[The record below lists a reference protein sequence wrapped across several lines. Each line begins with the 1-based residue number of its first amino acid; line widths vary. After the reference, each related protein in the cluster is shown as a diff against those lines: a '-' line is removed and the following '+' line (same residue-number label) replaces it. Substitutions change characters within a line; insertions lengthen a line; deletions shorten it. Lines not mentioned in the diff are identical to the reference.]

1 METTCSAMSE
11 LLSLTMTM
19 QGEAGDIWNSGN
31 NTSTSSSVR
40 PDVGQP
46 SLFRLDGQVILPPLM
61 TSAKKREAQLAR
73 QRATQL
79 EEQRQHNTRRSH
91 SMASPRSGLSQTQ
104 TYIYDSTRQGQQQQQ
119 QQRRRPQT
127 LGFDVPT
134 IQVNPPT
141 PLLPMQT
148 PTLPL
153 SPERRLKP
161 NKITERIQQFE
172 QTGIGGHIG
181 QILRSSTSPALAEK
195 QLKPQVAKPTPPPET
210 VTLQRSRSFT
220 LEEPSPALVENM
232 RRQGYSPNFQRE
244 TIESQAKRVVR
255 QPSPTNPNPNTSNSR
270 KVEER
275 EREIER
281 MIELVMNK
289 YGLVEARRRGWV
301 RQYLRGH
308 REPMDRLMEYQET
321 ERRRMQAAFE
331 EQQRQLIEQ
340 LCAQL
345 ENPERTTT
353 TCSSSSRHSDDSSS
367 SNSSTASSATTAST
381 SRTITLSTASPRHCH
396 ELDGFLAAN
405 SAPPA
410 SAARKCLFSPHPG
423 SSLGYESEP
432 QLLGESS
439 TAPSTPRSLPLRN
452 SSLTNSRRQAT
463 GGASGAAGAATKSAP
478 GRRSQSK
485 ASGSTKSMLSARG
498 GAGATGAGANAN
510 RRKTSSTMASP
521 KKSFPGKVVTPPAQ
535 KRGVIKNKQLKPQVA
550 KPTPPP
556 ETVTLQRSRSFTLE
570 EPSPALVENMRRQG
584 YSPNFQR
591 ETIESQAKRVVRQ
604 PSPTNPNP
612 NTSNSRKVEERE
624 REIERM
630 IELVMNKY
638 GLVEAR
644 RRGWVRQYLRG
655 HREPMDRLMEYQE
668 TERRRMQAAFEEQQR
683 QLIEQL
689 CAQLE
694 NPERTT
700 TTCSSSS
707 RHSDDSSSS
716 NSSTASSATTA
727 STSRTITLSTA
738 SPRHCHELDG
748 FLAANSAP
756 PASAARKCLFSPHPG
771 SSLGYESEPQLLG
784 ESSTAPSTPRSL
796 PLRNSSLTNSRRQA
810 TGGASGAA
818 GAATKSAPGR
828 RSQSKA
834 SGSTKSMLSA
844 RGGAGATGAGA
855 NANRRKTSSTMASP
869 KKSFPGKVVTPPA
882 QKRGVIKN
890 QRKKP

>member
-1 METTCSAMSE
+1 
-11 LLSLTMTM
+11 
-19 QGEAGDIWNSGN
+19 
-31 NTSTSSSVR
+31 
-40 PDVGQP
+40 
-46 SLFRLDGQVILPPLM
+46 M

-104 TYIYDSTRQGQQQQQ
+104 TYIYDSTRQGQQQQQQ

-308 REPMDRLMEYQET
+308 REPMDRLMEYQEA

-353 TCSSSSRHSDDSSS
+353 TCSSSRHSDDSSS

-463 GGASGAAGAATKSAP
+463 GGASGASGAATKSAP

-521 KKSFPGKVVTPPAQ
+521 KKSFPGKEQRDNLELDLVQEQREWAATRINAAV
-535 KRGVIKNKQLKPQVA
+535 RGYLLRRLFKTEQVQRIVQ
-550 KPTPPP
+550 TIRDTLIFVLNLHL
-556 ETVTLQRSRSFTLE
+556 ETRGKDLEAE
-570 EPSPALVENMRRQG
+570 EPGNLRLKARLLQQLCSASRTLHLIF
-584 YSPNFQR
+584 FQ
-591 ETIESQAKRVVRQ
+591 
-604 PSPTNPNP
+604 
-612 NTSNSRKVEERE
+612 TSTRE
-624 REIERM
+624 RMEIISR
-630 IELVMNKY
+630 
-638 GLVEAR
+638 
-644 RRGWVRQYLRG
+644 
-655 HREPMDRLMEYQE
+655 DRK
-668 TERRRMQAAFEEQQR
+668 RKK
-683 QLIEQL
+683 LIAL
-689 CAQLE
+689 
-694 NPERTT
+694 
-700 TTCSSSS
+700 
-707 RHSDDSSSS
+707 
-716 NSSTASSATTA
+716 
-727 STSRTITLSTA
+727 
-738 SPRHCHELDG
+738 
-748 FLAANSAP
+748 
-756 PASAARKCLFSPHPG
+756 
-771 SSLGYESEPQLLG
+771 
-784 ESSTAPSTPRSL
+784 
-796 PLRNSSLTNSRRQA
+796 
-810 TGGASGAA
+810 
-818 GAATKSAPGR
+818 
-828 RSQSKA
+828 
-834 SGSTKSMLSA
+834 
-844 RGGAGATGAGA
+844 
-855 NANRRKTSSTMASP
+855 SP
-869 KKSFPGKVVTPPA
+869 K
-882 QKRGVIKN
+882 R
-890 QRKKP
+890 R